1 VQRRLL
7 LLRSPLIPLGILVS
21 RYLRASGLQ
30 SVQPTDYQEQAIRL
44 NELAGN
50 IHSVED
56 ARALVD
62 FVVELFQKQL
72 PPAFVSSSSLS
83 DKVARAEFAAVSS
96 PQHLIPESRVAEL
109 WNTYV
114 QTIQAPQESQVTVA
128 EIHNLR
134 DALFTGARLSWM
146 QGRRAIWAVPTI
158 YSTQD
163 NGSMASGCRA
173 IECIRIFWDL
183 ANIPANL
190 AAARVRISQGVLN
203 SELLGPDHKDSSAA
217 TQHSYVVSG
226 TMPRNLIQVAT
237 REYVTKNGMRAL
249 IKAMH
254 AMLDRAIA

>member
-1 VQRRLL
+1 MFSGSRNRLAVLSLLGGTALL
-7 LLRSPLIPLGILVS
+7 LELSQQTKRSFIPV
-21 RYLRASGLQ
+21 SGLH
-30 SVQPTDYQEQAIRL
+30 A
-44 NELAGN
+44 
-50 IHSVED
+50 
-56 ARALVD
+56 
-62 FVVELFQKQL
+62 
-72 PPAFVSSSSLS
+72 
-83 DKVARAEFAAVSS
+83 
-96 PQHLIPESRVAEL
+96 
-109 WNTYV
+109 W
-114 QTIQAPQESQVTVA
+114 
-128 EIHNLR
+128 
-134 DALFTGARLSWM
+134 
-146 QGRRAIWAVPTI
+146 I

-203 SELLGPDHKDSSAA
+203 SQLLGPEHKDSSAA

-237 REYVTKNGMRAL
+237 REYVTKNGMGAL